1 MDDLTLHV
9 QPGEIYGF
17 IGHNGAGR
25 APPPRAV
32 GVPSLPGGEKR
43 AAGGREKPNDFSG
56 GPELHTGLP
65 ATSRGDSSRHGFGT
79 KSIQYIAAQYGGTM
93 DIKVVDNMF
102 FLTVRFP
109 LGRNRDK
116 TA

>member
-1 MDDLTLHV
+1 MIQLH
-9 QPGEIYGF
+9 
-17 IGHNGAGR
+17 R
-25 APPPRAV
+25 K
-32 GVPSLPGGEKR
+32 S
-43 AAGGREKPNDFSG
+43 
-56 GPELHTGLP
+56 T
-65 ATSRGDSSRHGFGT
+65 RHGFGT